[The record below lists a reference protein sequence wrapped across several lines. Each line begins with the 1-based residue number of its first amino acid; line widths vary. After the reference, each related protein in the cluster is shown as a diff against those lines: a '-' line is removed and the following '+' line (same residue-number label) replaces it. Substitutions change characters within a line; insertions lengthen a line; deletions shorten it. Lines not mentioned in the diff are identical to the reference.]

1 MLSLMN
7 IILIVHDKYI
17 EMSKNNGRYIPH
29 VLMLYIRFPGIHLR
43 WLNNRRKSTVLC
55 WSWWW

>member
-43 WLNNRRKSTVLC
+43 
-55 WSWWW
+55 